1 MAKIS
6 KTVHKTS
13 EDKLLHY
20 YYKVTEYYENN
31 KKVVYRIFGVI
42 VLIIAALIFYLR
54 YQADKSEKAT
64 SELAKVK
71 QYYNSGLYSIAING
85 DSLGTSRGL
94 FYIVDNYGS
103 TKSGQEAK
111 IMLANSYY
119 FLRDFDNALKYYES
133 YSGSDDILKAAAI
146 AGEAAVYEAKKDYEK
161 AANLFIKASKI
172 SKDNTF
178 NDEYLYNAIRCLY
191 FAGKKDKQKDL
202 VDELKQDYP
211 KSKYLSFLQRYYEG
225 D

>member
-20 YYKVTEYYENN
+20 YYKATEYYENN
-31 KKVVYRIFGVI
+31 RKVVYRILGVI
-42 VLIIAALIFYLR
+42 VLIIAATIFYFR

-64 SELAKVK
+64 AELAKVK

-103 TKSGQEAK
+103 TPSGQEAK
-111 IMLANSYY
+111 IMLANSYF

-133 YSGSDDILKAAAI
+133 YSGSDNILKAAAL
-146 AGEAAVYEAKKDYEK
+146 AGEAGVYEAKKDYEK
-161 AANLFIKASKI
+161 AASLFIKASKV
-172 SKDNTF
+172 SKDNTL
-178 NDEYLYNAIRCLY
+178 NDEYLYDALRCYY

-202 VDELKQDYP
+202 VDELKRDYP

>member
-20 YYKVTEYYENN
+20 YYKATEYYENN
-31 KKVVYRIFGVI
+31 KKVVYRILGVI
-42 VLIIAALIFYLR
+42 VLIIAAAIFYFR

-64 SELAKVK
+64 TELAKVK

-85 DSLGTSRGL
+85 DSLGTARGL

-103 TKSGQEAK
+103 TPSGEEAK
-111 IMLANSYY
+111 IMLANSYF

-133 YSGSDDILKAAAI
+133 YGGADDILKAAAL

-161 AANLFIKASKI
+161 AAGLFIKASKA
-172 SKDNTF
+172 SKDNTL
-178 NDEYLYNAIRCLY
+178 NDEYLYGALRCYY

-202 VDELKQDYP
+202 VDELRREYP